1 MTTVIH
7 TWPQGRFIEIKSNL
21 GRRKSQRINK
31 GSNFLGGNFS
41 NRDNV
46 RANLEEKA
54 NACIVKDFSSRTELS
69 IFRLI
74 VPVLLDWSKE
84 KTSHVFPA
92 EKSLPAPV
100 NSVL

>member
-31 GSNFLGGNFS
+31 GSNFS

-69 IFRLI
+69 IFRSI